1 MRFIVVG
8 DPHVRPSDL
17 DDAEALMGYATKLA
31 LEHNAQ
37 VLLLGDLHHYHGVIH
52 AEVLA
57 FWHRIFKYS
66 EVEFVALVG
75 NHDMTGVAG
84 SRTHALMTHH
94 RNDVT
99 IIQDPTVIG
108 NVIFAPYCSNEHL
121 ESIGQTYAAC
131 PTMICHA
138 TFNGS
143 QYENGFFAKDGLD
156 PDRLPQGIIS
166 GHIHAP
172 QQFGKVWYPG
182 APRALTV
189 SDANI
194 ERFAWLVE
202 FNTAGYI
209 VGKTGFSLR
218 EVCRQLYHLQD
229 SPATPLEVTFDPRH
243 KYHVDITGPAS
254 WIAERKPLFE
264 GKARVRTFRT
274 DKPTV
279 KLKESE
285 GIGVSFGKY
294 FTAYKPQ
301 YGTDADLL
309 KQMLKERTGLNVG

>member
-8 DPHVRPSDL
+8 DPHVRPGDL
-17 DDAEALMGYATKLA
+17 DDAEALMAYVDKLA
-31 LEHNAQ
+31 IEHHAA
-37 VLLLGDLHHYHGVIH
+37 VLLLGDQHHYHGVIH

-57 FWHRIFKYS
+57 FWHRIFRYS
-66 EVEFVALVG
+66 EMDYYALVG

-94 RNDVT
+94 RNDVRV
-99 IIQDPTVIG
+99 IDSPTVIG
-108 NVIFAPYCSNEHL
+108 NVIFAPYCSNEEL
-121 ESIGQTYAAC
+121 TAIGQTYAFC
-131 PTMICHA
+131 TTMVCHT

-143 QYENGFFAKDGLD
+143 RYENGMYAKDGLD
-156 PDRLPQGIIS
+156 PELLPQKKIVS

-194 ERFAWLVE
+194 ERAVYLVE
-202 FNTAGYI
+202 FEEGELAFAQP
-209 VGKTGFSLR
+209 FSLR
-218 EVCRQLYHLQD
+218 DVCRQLYHFQD

-243 KYHVDITGPAS
+243 KYHIDITGPAS

-274 DKPTV
+274 DKPTA

-294 FTAYKPQ
+294 LASYQPQ
-301 YGTDADLL
+301 FGTDAAVLR
-309 KQMLKERTGLNVG
+309 QMLKERTGVDA